1 MNDWTDLD
9 VGRQLDRPISRR
21 KLIKGGMGFAL
32 AAGGLGILSAC
43 GSSSSGGGTSAAA
56 APTVKLEPDGD
67 ITWFTWAEYVEPK
80 IVKAFEKEYGVKV
93 KQAFFN
99 SDEAMVQKLA
109 AGLPYD
115 LVTTNSA
122 YIERLV
128 EGGAVQSFDF
138 GDLKYRDQLTSYFQ
152 HPIYDKGK
160 YRYTV
165 PYGYSPAGIAYQKD
179 KLGGAT
185 PTSWNDFWELKEQAS
200 GHMYLLSQIEET
212 IGIALVREGHNAS
225 SDNPEEVKT
234 AVDELIALKP
244 DLAAVSDENITDL
257 AGGEA
262 WLLHGWAGTVY
273 QGLLQVKEPENYGFV
288 LPSEGVLI
296 GVDTLSIGA
305 NAKAP
310 GTALLFMD
318 WILRPEFSAA
328 NTEWQGQIVGT
339 KASQPAFD
347 SLTKEFPFLQF
358 DESILTTGQWKQSLT
373 GSRQQLWNREWS
385 RFMAS

>member
-1 MNDWTDLD
+1 MSNW
-9 VGRQLDRPISRR
+9 LDRDLGQEINTPISRR
-21 KLIKGGMGFAL
+21 KLIKGGVSVAFAASALGAL
-32 AAGGLGILSAC
+32 AGC
-43 GSSSSGGGTSAAA
+43 GSSGGTTSAAS
-56 APTVKLEPDGD
+56 PTVKPKPDGD
-67 ITWFTWAEYVEPK
+67 ITWFTWAEYVDPK

-93 KQAFFN
+93 NQAFFN

-109 AGLPYD
+109 SGLPYD
-115 LVTTNSA
+115 LITTNSA

-128 EGGAVQSFDF
+128 QGGTLQSFDL
-138 GDLKYRDQLTSYFQ
+138 GDLKYSDQLTTYFE
-152 HPIYDKGK
+152 HPIYDKDK

-179 KLGGAT
+179 KIGGT
-185 PTSWNDFWELKEQAS
+185 IPSSWSDFWNLQSQAS
-200 GHMYLLSQIEET
+200 GHMFLLAQIEET
-212 IGIALVREGHNAS
+212 IGMSLVREGNPAN
-225 SDNPEEVKT
+225 SDDPELVKK

-244 DLAAVSDENITDL
+244 SLAAVSDENIPDL
-257 AGGEA
+257 EGGEA

-273 QGLLQVKEPENYGFV
+273 QGLLAVENPENYGFV
-288 LPSEGVLI
+288 LPEEGVLI

-339 KASQPAFD
+339 KASPPVFD
-347 SLTKEFPFLQF
+347 KLTKDFPFLQF
-358 DESILTTGQWKQSLT
+358 DESILTTGEWKESLT
-373 GSRQQLWNREWS
+373 GQRQQLWNQEWS

>member
-1 MNDWTDLD
+1 MTHW
-9 VGRQLDRPISRR
+9 LDRDLGMEMSKPISRR
-21 KLIKGGMGFAL
+21 RLIKGAAGAAFAASALGAL
-32 AAGGLGILSAC
+32 AGC
-43 GSSSSGGGTSAAA
+43 GSSSGGSTSAAA
-56 APTVKLEPDGD
+56 APTVKPKPDGD

-93 KQAFFN
+93 NQAFFN

-109 AGLPYD
+109 SGLPYD

-128 EGGAVQSFDF
+128 QGGTLQSYDL
-138 GDLKYRDQLTSYFQ
+138 GDLKNADQLTPYFE
-152 HPIYDKGK
+152 HPVYDKGK

-165 PYGYSPAGIAYQKD
+165 PYGYSPAGIAYQKE
-179 KLGGAT
+179 KLGGT
-185 PTSWNDFWELKEQAS
+185 IPSSWNDFWNLQEQAS
-200 GHMYLLSQIEET
+200 GHMFVLSQIEET
-212 IGIALVREGHNAS
+212 IGMSLVREG
-225 SDNPEEVKT
+225 NPANSEDPEQVKK
-234 AVDELIALKP
+234 AVDELIELKP
-244 DLAAVSDENITDL
+244 HLAAVSDENIPDL
-257 AGGEA
+257 EGGEA

-273 QGLLQVKEPENYGFV
+273 QGLLNVKNPEDYGFV
-288 LPSEGVLI
+288 LPEEGVLI

-305 NAKAP
+305 KAKAP

-318 WILRPEFSAA
+318 WILKPEWSAA

-339 KASQPAFD
+339 KASTPAFD

-358 DESILTTGQWKQSLT
+358 DESILTTGEWKESLS
-373 GSRQQLWNREWS
+373 GQRQQLWNQEWS